1 MKKSIQVG
9 LLLMNDGLEQGGHY
23 QNFNQ
28 SNMENQI
35 IGISIDELQR
45 IMKGVVRAEI
55 ETLLQT
61 PVTGSGFAE
70 ELWDRKQA
78 ANFLGISEQTLV
90 KLVLEERIIAQ
101 KSGRKYHFLKS
112 SVMTF
117 LKGKLNN

>member
-1 MKKSIQVG
+1 MD
-9 LLLMNDGLEQGGHY
+9 N
-23 QNFNQ
+23 
-28 SNMENQI
+28 NQI

-45 IMKGVVRAEI
+45 IMKGVVRGEI

-112 SVMTF
+112 SVMNF

>member
-1 MKKSIQVG
+1 MD
-9 LLLMNDGLEQGGHY
+9 N
-23 QNFNQ
+23 
-28 SNMENQI
+28 NQI

-45 IMKGVVRAEI
+45 IMQGVVRAEI